1 MSLEHSSLFPGQE
14 SHSGKAVEWFRSSLD
29 AWRPTMQRKGK
40 TMRSST
46 SAFVLSLVLA
56 ASFMACSKK
65 DQSQNQPPATTASD
79 TSSAQGNQPAG
90 NMSQSQAGGNMSQ
103 AQPSGNMSQS
113 APAQAP
119 MAQAPAPTPP
129 PPPPPPPPLVI
140 PAGTSVMVRMGNTI
154 NTKTANPGDSFTG
167 TLAQSLAVNGVVA
180 VRTGAGV
187 AGTVVDS
194 KSPGRFKG
202 EGYLA
207 IALTSINVKGV
218 PTTIHTSEYAQTIKG
233 KGKRTGAFV
242 GGGAGGGALI
252 GGLAGGGKGA
262 LIGGLVGAGAGTA
275 GAAFTG
281 NKELTVQAESVVTFK
296 LRTPITVQQSAPD
309 SSQNPPAN
317 PQQ

>member
-1 MSLEHSSLFPGQE
+1 
-14 SHSGKAVEWFRSSLD
+14 
-29 AWRPTMQRKGK
+29 MQRKEK

-46 SAFVLSLVLA
+46 SAFVLSLLLA

-79 TSSAQGNQPAG
+79 TSSAQSSQPAG
-90 NMSQSQAGGNMSQ
+90 NMSQSQPN
-103 AQPSGNMSQS
+103 GNMSQS
-113 APAQAP
+113 QPPASTPAPQQQ

-140 PAGTSVMVRMGNTI
+140 PAGTSVIVRMGNTI
-154 NTKTANPGDSFTG
+154 NTKTANPGDAFTG
-167 TLAQSLAVNGVVA
+167 TLAHSIAVNGVVA
-180 VRTGAGV
+180 IRAGAGV
-187 AGTVVDS
+187 AGTVVDA

-202 EGYLA
+202 EGYLS

-218 PTTIHTSEYAQTIKG
+218 PTRIQTSAYAQTLKG
-233 KGKRTGAFV
+233 KGKRTGASV

-252 GGLAGGGKGA
+252 GGIAGGGKGA

-281 NKELTVQAESVVTFK
+281 NKELTVPAESVVTFK
-296 LRTPITVQQSAPD
+296 LRNSITVQQSAPD
-309 SSQNPPAN
+309 SSQSQPAN

>member
-1 MSLEHSSLFPGQE
+1 
-14 SHSGKAVEWFRSSLD
+14 
-29 AWRPTMQRKGK
+29 
-40 TMRSST
+40 MRSST

-79 TSSAQGNQPAG
+79 TSSAQGSQPANNMSQAQPNG
-90 NMSQSQAGGNMSQ
+90 NMSQSQPPGN
-103 AQPSGNMSQS
+103 
-113 APAQAP
+113 APAQQP
-119 MAQAPAPTPP
+119 QQTAQAPEPAAAPTPP

-140 PAGTSVMVRMGNTI
+140 PAGTSIIVRMGNTI
-154 NTKTANPGDSFTG
+154 DTKTANAGDAFTG
-167 TLAQSLAVNGVVA
+167 TLAHSIAVKGVVA
-180 VRTGAGV
+180 IRTGAGV
-187 AGTVVDS
+187 AGTVVDA

-202 EGYLA
+202 EGYLS

-218 PTTIHTSEYAQTIKG
+218 PTRIQTSAYAQTLKG

-252 GGLAGGGKGA
+252 GGIAGGGKGA

-281 NKELTVQAESVVTFK
+281 NKELTVPAESVVTFK
-296 LRTPITVQQSAPD
+296 LRNSITVQQSAPD
-309 SSQNPPAN
+309 SSQSPPTN